1 MCANDYPIDYIK
13 NGYIVVFMSTHK
25 KIWKA
30 INYEEELK
38 EEIPILS
45 GKEII
50 HNNIFEIL
58 PEYVEIVIE
67 KKPISKYHI
76 FMKNYMLKS
85 DKSIPYKLRFKDAV
99 IEWHNSKKN

>member
-1 MCANDYPIDYIK
+1 MCANDYPVDYIE
-13 NGYIVVFMSTHK
+13 NGYVVVFMSTQK

-30 INYEEELK
+30 INYADELQEEV
-38 EEIPILS
+38 PILS

-50 HNNIFEIL
+50 HKNTFEIL
-58 PEYVEIVIE
+58 PEYVAIIIE

-76 FMKNYMLKS
+76 FMKDYMLKS

-99 IEWHNSKKN
+99 EKWHISKKN